1 MCLSVLYPRLFSS
14 LCNLHTV
21 CYSASALSLCLVRW
35 SRYNPYYLDPDP
47 SKDARVPE
55 SELSPEEKELQD
67 LKTVRPIKAALSS
80 DTSSPFNDPLIR

>member
-1 MCLSVLYPRLFSS
+1 MSVYRVMFAF
-14 LCNLHTV
+14 
-21 CYSASALSLCLVRW
+21 YSASFLSLCFVRW

-47 SKDARVPE
+47 SKDAVPE
-55 SELSPEEKELQD
+55 SELSPEQKELQE